1 MTKRTGILFGYVL
14 FPAVLAALSCASLF
28 AGRNEIL
35 GEIQFYGSTKVE
47 KTSGVW
53 IDGQYVG
60 YLKELKGSKRILLMP
75 GEHEISVRQA
85 GYKDFATRVVVN
97 PGQKIGVAVRME
109 KDFQARYPTETA
121 LVKISVRP
129 RRAAVFVDGLYA
141 GHVDE
146 FNGLGQG
153 LLLSPGKH
161 RVQITLPGY
170 QDFETEVSLL
180 ANQKFELKTDLSAGN
195 ILQAGPPIR
204 EP

>member
-1 MTKRTGILFGYVL
+1 MRKRTGILPGCFL
-14 FPAVLAALSCASLF
+14 FAAVLAAPSCASLF

-35 GEIQFYGSTKVE
+35 GEVKFHGASRVE

-60 YLKELKGSKRILLMP
+60 YLKELKGAKKILLMP
-75 GEHEISVRQA
+75 GEHAITVRQA

-97 PGQKIGVAVRME
+97 PGQKIGLAVRME

-129 RRAAVFVDGLYA
+129 RRAAVFVDGLYV

-146 FNGLGQG
+146 FNGPGQG

-161 RVQITLPGY
+161 RFKVSLPGH

-180 ANQKFELKTDLSAGN
+180 ANQKFELKTDLVAGD
-195 ILQAGPPIR
+195 ILQAGPPII